1 MNKTKDV
8 TAKPAREQPDLIL
21 DVENPEHDDP
31 AHQRVRD
38 EFSPAALL
46 QAAEEARQGKTAPPI
61 PTPPSAPAPLTP
73 RATERIQGTSTAS
86 VNNARGKK
94 TIYPST
100 AGYEYLRRLRRTQKL
115 AMAFVAEYA
124 LDRMFGALDNE
135 EIAKPLRALGHGR
148 RRSRTGKDARE
159 PITVYPSLTA
169 CDRLDALYEEHR
181 LAAGIVGGHAVDW
194 LAANET
200 EAATVAALRAR
211 GAGLQRAKESA

>member
-8 TAKPAREQPDLIL
+8 TAKPVREQPDLIL
-21 DVENPEHDDP
+21 AVENPEHDDP
-31 AHQRVRD
+31 AHLRVRD
-38 EFSPAALL
+38 EFSPEALL
-46 QAAEEARQGKTAPPI
+46 RAEEEARRRQTSPPQPTPAPT
-61 PTPPSAPAPLTP
+61 PTPPRAP
-73 RATERIQGTSTAS
+73 ERSHVASTVRVTS
-86 VNNARGKK
+86 ARGKK

-124 LDRMFGALDNE
+124 LDRMFDALDNE

-159 PITVYPSLTA
+159 PITVYPSLIA

-211 GAGLQRAKESA
+211 GAGLQRAKESTA